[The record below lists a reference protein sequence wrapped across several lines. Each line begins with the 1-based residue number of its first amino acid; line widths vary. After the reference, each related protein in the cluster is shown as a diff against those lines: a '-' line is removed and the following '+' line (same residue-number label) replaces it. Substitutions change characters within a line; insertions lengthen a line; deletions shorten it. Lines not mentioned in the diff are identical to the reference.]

1 MTNVVV
7 AVVPARAGSKGL
19 PGKNERPLAGKPLV
33 ARAAEAARASGVVDR
48 AVLSTD
54 SERIAELGREA
65 GLEVPFLRPVELAT
79 DETPMQPVI
88 EHAVA
93 ALERDGFR
101 PDIVLVL
108 QPTAPLRT
116 GEHVARAVALLEETG
131 ADSVV
136 SVVEIPRHLSPH
148 YAMRLTDGRLRP
160 FLPEG
165 AAVTRR
171 QDVEPAYSRDGTV
184 YAVRRD
190 VLVERHDLYGDDCR
204 PLLLDASES
213 VNVDSAEDWAEAERR
228 LCP

>member
-1 MTNVVV
+1 VTPVVL

-19 PGKNERPLAGKPLV
+19 PGKNERPLAGTPLV

-48 AVLSTD
+48 TVLSTD
-54 SERIAELGREA
+54 SERIAELGRAA
-65 GLEVPFLRPVELAT
+65 GLEVPFLRPAELAT

-88 EHAVA
+88 EHAVTE
-93 ALERDGFR
+93 LGREGYR

-148 YAMRLTDGRLRP
+148 YAMRVADGRLRP

-165 AAVTRR
+165 ASVTRR
-171 QDVEPAYSRDGTV
+171 QDVEPAYTRDGTV

-190 VLVERHDLYGDDCR
+190 VLLERHDLYGDDCR

-213 VNVDSAEDWAEAERR
+213 VNIDTAEDWAEAERR
-228 LCP
+228 LCR

>member
-1 MTNVVV
+1 MPVVL

-19 PGKNERPLAGKPLV
+19 PGKNERPLAGKTLI

-54 SERIAELGREA
+54 SERIAELGRAA
-65 GLEVPFLRPVELAT
+65 GLEVPFLRPADLAA

-88 EHAVA
+88 EHAVT
-93 ALERDGFR
+93 ALERDGYR
-101 PDIVLVL
+101 PDLVLVL

-116 GEHVARAVALLEETG
+116 GDHLARAVALLEETG

-136 SVVEIPRHLSPH
+136 SVVEIPKHLSPH
-148 YAMRLTDGRLRP
+148 YAMRLSDGKLQP

-190 VLVERHDLYGDDCR
+190 VLVGRHDLYGSDCR
-204 PLLLDASES
+204 PLVLAAGES

-228 LCP
+228 LCG

>member
-1 MTNVVV
+1 MIVL

-19 PGKNERPLAGKPLV
+19 PGKNERPLAGTTLV

-48 AVLSTD
+48 AILSTD

-65 GLEVPFLRPVELAT
+65 GLEVPFLRPAELAR
-79 DETPMQPVI
+79 DDTPMQPVI
-88 EHAVA
+88 EHAVTE
-93 ALERDGFR
+93 LERQGYR
-101 PDIVLVL
+101 PDVVLVL

-116 GEHVARAVALLEETG
+116 GAHLARAVALLEETG

-136 SVVEIPRHLSPH
+136 SVVEIPKHLSPQ
-148 YAMRLTDGRLRP
+148 YAMRVAGGRLEP

-165 AAVTRR
+165 AAITRR
-171 QDVEPAYSRDGTV
+171 QDVEPAYTRDGTV

-204 PLLLDASES
+204 PLVLDAAES

-228 LCP
+228 LCG

>member
-1 MTNVVV
+1 VIAL

-19 PGKNERPLAGKPLV
+19 PGKNELPLAGKTLV

-48 AVLSTD
+48 AILSTD
-54 SERIAELGREA
+54 SKRIAVLGREA
-65 GLEVPFLRPVELAT
+65 GLEVPFLRPAELAQ
-79 DETPMQPVI
+79 DDTPMQPVI
-88 EHAVA
+88 EHAVTE
-93 ALERDGFR
+93 LERDGFR
-101 PDIVLVL
+101 ADLVLVL

-116 GEHVARAVALLEETG
+116 GAHIARAVELLEETG

-136 SVVEIPRHLSPH
+136 TVVEIPRHLSPH
-148 YAMRLTDGRLRP
+148 YAMRIADGRLAP

-165 AAVTRR
+165 AATTRR

-190 VLVERHDLYGDDCR
+190 VLVERHNLYGDDCR
-204 PLLLDASES
+204 PLLVPWAES

-228 LCP
+228 LHP